1 MKEINFEYKFKIKAK
16 SNNLFNKMVIFTL
29 NCATI
34 MNLNSCNYL
43 DVKLKI
49 NYFKDLINCDKS
61 EILCF

>member
-34 MNLNSCNYL
+34 MNLNYL
-43 DVKLKI
+43 DVKLKT

-61 EILCF
+61 EI